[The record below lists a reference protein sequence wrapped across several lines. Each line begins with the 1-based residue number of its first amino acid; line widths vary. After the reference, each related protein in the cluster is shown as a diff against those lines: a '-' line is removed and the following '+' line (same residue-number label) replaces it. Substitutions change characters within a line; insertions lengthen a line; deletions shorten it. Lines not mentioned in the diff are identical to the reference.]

1 MWSVLDL
8 ACWNPA
14 VEMMSKED
22 LQKTQL
28 RLLRTLANRIY
39 HSNSFYRERMDA
51 QKVKPGDV
59 RTLAD
64 VRKLPFMTKADL
76 REHTREQLFVV
87 PNRELV
93 RIHASSGTTGKP
105 TIVGYTKKDVENW
118 SESVARALVSAGVN
132 DNDVMQIAYTYGLFS
147 GGLGMHYA
155 AERMGATVVPA
166 STGNS
171 QRQIDLIKEMDV
183 TVIACTPSYLMHLG
197 EVAEKMGTS
206 IKETTLR
213 IGILGAEPW
222 SEKMRDR
229 IESWLGVSAI
239 DIYGTSELSGPLFSE
254 CTEKAGIHM
263 WGDMALIEVID
274 PKTLE
279 PVSSGEKG
287 ELVVTMLQKEALP
300 IIRYRTG
307 DITVMH
313 DDECPCGRAHP
324 RIGRIQGRVDDMLI
338 IRGINVFPS
347 QVEYS
352 LLSNPEV
359 GNEFQI
365 VVDRRGALD
374 EMLVRVELRPDFISD
389 KLVDIEALKGRITG
403 KLRHTLNISPEV
415 ELVET
420 GTLPRF
426 EGKAKRV
433 VDKRTY

>member
-1 MWSVLDL
+1 
-8 ACWNPA
+8 
-14 VEMMSKED
+14 MMSKED

-28 RLLRTLANRIY
+28 RLLRTLANRVY
-39 HSNSFYRERMDA
+39 HSNSFYRERMDEM
-51 QKVKPGDV
+51 KVKPGDV
-59 RTLAD
+59 KTLAD
-64 VRKLPFMTKADL
+64 VSKLPFMTKSDL
-76 REHTREQLFVV
+76 REHTREQLFIV

-118 SESVARALVSAGVN
+118 SESVARGLVSAGVSEN
-132 DNDVMQIAYTYGLFS
+132 DIMQIAYTYGLFS

-183 TVIACTPSYLMHLG
+183 TVIACTPSYLLHLG

-206 IKETTLR
+206 IKETRLR

-229 IESWLGVSAI
+229 IEDWLGVSAI
-239 DIYGTSELSGPLFSE
+239 DIFGTSELSGPLWCE
-254 CTEKAGIHM
+254 CTEKSGIHV
-263 WGDMALIEVID
+263 WADIALIEVID
-274 PKTLE
+274 PKTLQHVR
-279 PVSSGEKG
+279 PGEKG

-307 DITVMH
+307 DITVMY
-313 DDECPCGRAHP
+313 DEECPCGRVHP

-352 LLSNPEV
+352 LMTNPEL

-374 EMLVRVELRPDFISD
+374 EMLVRVELRPDYISD
-389 KLVDIEALKGRITG
+389 KLVDIEALKGRITA
-403 KLRHTLNISPEV
+403 KLRHTLNISPDV

-433 VDKRTY
+433 VDKRTF